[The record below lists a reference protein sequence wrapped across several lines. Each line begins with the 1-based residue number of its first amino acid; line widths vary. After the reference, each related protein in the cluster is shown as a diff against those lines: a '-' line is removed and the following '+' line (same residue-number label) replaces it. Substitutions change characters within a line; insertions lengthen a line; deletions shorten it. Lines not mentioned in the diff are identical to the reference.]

1 VERDRYEKKIDYDK
15 ILFPYEK
22 YFKKF
27 SSRRSILKTMF
38 IRANPGCFDCLY
50 KDIPRGLANYW
61 RRIEKLRKS
70 MVKG

>member
-50 KDIPRGLANYW
+50 KDIPRGWLITGGESKNYAKVW
-61 RRIEKLRKS
+61 
-70 MVKG
+70 